1 VPRRI
6 RLLFLGFA
14 LAVAAVPAHADR
26 TDRRAGDQSTDGEVG
41 ASLGEALTDAVSLH
55 YVSDPLPR
63 AVDPTGSRGHAEVVV
78 SLPIAGPL
86 SVEGG
91 MRMRYQQ
98 VRDVNEVELLPTAGF
113 EIRF

>member
-1 VPRRI
+1 MPRRI
-6 RLLFLGFA
+6 RALLLCLA
-14 LAVAAVPAHADR
+14 LAASAAPAHAER
-26 TDRRAGDQSTDGEVG
+26 SDRRAGDQSTDGAVG
-41 ASLGEALTDAVSLH
+41 TSLGEALTDAVSLH

-86 SVEGG
+86 SVGGG

>member
-1 VPRRI
+1 V
-6 RLLFLGFA
+6 
-14 LAVAAVPAHADR
+14 
-26 TDRRAGDQSTDGEVG
+26 VG
-41 ASLGEALTDAVSLH
+41 TSLGEALTDAVSLH

-63 AVDPTGSRGHAEVVV
+63 VVDPAGSRGHAEVVV

-86 SVEGG
+86 SVGGG